1 MDRREAADYFLYAT
15 AEKSLVI
22 PSDARKDTR
31 ENHQGIEV
39 KIQYP
44 K

>member
-1 MDRREAADYFLYAT
+1 MDRREAADYFLHAT
-15 AEKSLVI
+15 AEKNLVI

-31 ENHQGIEV
+31 EYHHIEV
-39 KIQYP
+39 KIQHP